1 MRSFG
6 RTTCPTPTRAAIIRP
21 SMRNARLSSVR
32 AWIWP
37 VRDTGSP
44 SEPALV
50 VTVRTGRTSAAGC
63 GLSQAASR
71 TKPRQATTAADLI
84 SYLILAGGYRHHV
97 TKSFRA
103 YRYGAQ
109 QIAVQ
114 TIRLQTT
121 SRYIIGS
128 PSRKSLHLRRRSL
141 SHETLRQYEI

>member
-1 MRSFG
+1 
-6 RTTCPTPTRAAIIRP
+6 
-21 SMRNARLSSVR
+21 MRNARLSSVR

-37 VRDTGSP
+37 VSDTGSP

-50 VTVRTGRTSAAGC
+50 VTVRTGRISAAGC
-63 GLSQAASR
+63 GLSQAARR
-71 TKPRQATTAADLI
+71 TKPRQATMAADLI
-84 SYLILAGGYRHHV
+84 SYLILAGGCRHHV

-121 SRYIIGS
+121 SLYIIVLTPEALPRSCRMTRFANMRLHSGS
-128 PSRKSLHLRRRSL
+128 A
-141 SHETLRQYEI
+141 